1 MQASRGR
8 CSSVPPRCTPPPPT
22 SRRAQPTAWGGGKE
36 EDPDAPLVMTAAL
49 ISKGSGLQP
58 VPEHDLDSLPEA
70 PRSSDPMVRPE
81 SDLASAVSSEE
92 TPAPEADESSPTS
105 PA

>member
-1 MQASRGR
+1 MLLFFAIESQHAELV
-8 CSSVPPRCTPPPPT
+8 VPAFDQGILLVVILTT
-22 SRRAQPTAWGGGKE
+22 S
-36 EDPDAPLVMTAAL
+36 LVMTAAL

-70 PRSSDPMVRPE
+70 PPFFYVRWCALKATSRRLSTRRNARPG
-81 SDLASAVSSEE
+81 SRRI
-92 TPAPEADESSPTS
+92 SPTS